1 MSCLYTVLHNDRT
14 QVRSSAAML
23 MLMLLATCCNPGPAQ
38 ESTAAVS
45 PIVPSPVGSDRSP
58 SDSGDSR
65 PAQPSPTGAITK
77 GTATATTGAD
87 QGDPGAQ
94 PPLNPGTIAS
104 TQPAEIQKRSAPD
117 PLSLELKEIAQ
128 KARTELDPQRLPNL
142 EVARQRLTD
151 AIANLDRFLNTNP
164 NSRDGWIRFLR
175 LDAIRKELAD
185 NQPNPN
191 VFAELEMNMRQNYLG
206 LEFDPFVELRES
218 MVAMARGLQW
228 GSNPEQSIKSLD
240 DRLGKLVELLDESGE
255 DSDIKRNEALGVICN
270 YLYESGQA
278 PTALSAIRSRFDQP
292 NLYLQV
298 REGFIN
304 RLIERPI
311 SEPSPVRDCILGTS
325 IFGNALLT
333 GNLSADLM
341 PYQGG
346 VSVVLN
352 LNAQVAASSLGYNR
366 GVVIR
371 STSSSPVHLA
381 KSIQVGMPG
390 HVASA
395 PASVSTNLQS
405 TIHSIQHRLRIIAKL
420 ASRKAAQQQPLAN
433 SIAED
438 HLQTR
443 LLTQF
448 NEQVETQLGQLR
460 TRLSN
465 VQGRGTRPELKRIGV
480 PMPVYGVQS
489 ASDAV
494 FANLLHRGEAQL
506 ASSRFNS
513 PPSTVSADAHVSIH
527 QSAIMNGLDMLLAS
541 RTLESSDLDDLVRQ
555 FGLPVSP
562 EIEQEANGQIWS
574 ITFVPFHPIQVQFD
588 RQRIKITLRV
598 SQMSRGDQSL
608 KQPATVSATYI
619 PTYSNG
625 RFRME
630 REGELKI
637 DFIGRATGIA
647 NVSLRAFLKGKF
659 EETFKPVLVD
669 RVIDIPA
676 VGPNGPK
683 ISLAAMQFDRG
694 WMQIGVQ

>member
-1 MSCLYTVLHNDRT
+1 MRCLSSVLHNDRT
-14 QVRSSAAML
+14 PVRSSAAIL
-23 MLMLLATCCNPGPAQ
+23 TLLVLATCCNPGLPQ
-38 ESTAAVS
+38 ETSTAT
-45 PIVPSPVGSDRSP
+45 VPVVPVPVGSDRSP
-58 SDSGDSR
+58 SDSGDSPSVQPATVKATVESKTAAA
-65 PAQPSPTGAITK
+65 PAQESKEVSQQASNADST
-77 GTATATTGAD
+77 TAA
-87 QGDPGAQ
+87 
-94 PPLNPGTIAS
+94 
-104 TQPAEIQKRSAPD
+104 QPAEIQRQATPD
-117 PLSLELKEIAQ
+117 PLSRELKDIALN
-128 KARTELDPQRLPNL
+128 ARKELDPQRLPKL
-142 EVARQRLTD
+142 DVARQQLTD
-151 AIANLDRFLNTNP
+151 ALANLDRFLNTNP
-164 NSRDGWIRFLR
+164 TSRDGWVRFLR

-185 NQPNPN
+185 SQPNPN

-206 LEFDPFVELRES
+206 LEYRPFVELRES
-218 MVAMARGLQW
+218 MVAMARGLRW

-240 DRLGKLVELLDESGE
+240 DRLGKLVELLDESGD
-255 DSDIKRNEALGVICN
+255 DSDTKRNEALGVICN

-278 PTALSAIRSRFDQP
+278 PMALSAIRSRFDQP
-292 NLYLQV
+292 NLHAQI

-304 RLIERPI
+304 RLIQRPI

-352 LNAQVAASSLGYNR
+352 LNAQVAANSLGYNR

-390 HVASA
+390 QVASA
-395 PASVSTNLQS
+395 PASVATNLHS
-405 TIHSIQHRLRIIAKL
+405 TIHSIQHRFRIIAKL

-448 NEQVETQLGQLR
+448 NEQVETQLAQLR

-480 PMPVYGVQS
+480 PMPAYVVQS
-489 ASDAV
+489 AADAV
-494 FANLLHRGEAQL
+494 FANVLHRGEAQL
-506 ASSRFNS
+506 ASSQVNP
-513 PPSTVSADAHVSIH
+513 PPSTVSADAQVSIH
-527 QSAIMNGLDMLLAS
+527 QSAIMNALDMFLAS

-574 ITFVPFHPIQVQFD
+574 ITFVPFHPIQIQFD
-588 RQRIKITLRV
+588 HQRIKITLRV
-598 SQMSRGDQSL
+598 SQMSRGDQTL

-619 PTYSNG
+619 PSYTNG
-625 RFRME
+625 RFRMD

-647 NVSLRAFLKGKF
+647 NVSLRAFLKNKF

-683 ISLAAMQFDRG
+683 VSLTAMQFDGG
-694 WMQIGVQ
+694 WMQVGVQ